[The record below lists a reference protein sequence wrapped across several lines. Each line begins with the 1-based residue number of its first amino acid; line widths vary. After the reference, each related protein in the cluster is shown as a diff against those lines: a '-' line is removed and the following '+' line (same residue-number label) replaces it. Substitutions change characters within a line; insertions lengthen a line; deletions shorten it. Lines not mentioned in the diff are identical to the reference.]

1 MIVEELVGRLGFKV
15 AGLSD
20 AQKFIKALE
29 QARKAAKD
37 AGKGL
42 DTGLTGRNS
51 GLNRVATD
59 AERAAKALRHMRIEA
74 EKASRVRFKPGAFGP
89 GGAGGAYSPTRHPG
103 PGRGGHLLD
112 AAAAGSGL
120 GLGRA
125 GVAAAAAY
133 GGGRVA
139 QRALGSSMDFER
151 AMIEVTKAT
160 DANPAE
166 RAQYE
171 KDLLKLARETGQNKE
186 GLAGMLSQAGFS
198 GRPKNELLQFT
209 KYGAMASTAWQTT
222 PEATGQSLAEIGNI
236 YEANQKE
243 IERIGDQI
251 NFAADSSA
259 SRETDLLEIVRRVGS
274 TSKTAG
280 MTTGDLLAFGASL
293 KERGV
298 QTEIAA
304 SGMEAFINFL
314 KLGEEYSKG
323 ADDGLAKLGYNS
335 DKLRKAFVK
344 APMET
349 AIKFL
354 EKVQSI
360 KDPMK
365 KAEVLTGIFGATRQ
379 DDVERMSNA
388 VGKMAEYRDKFNDQK
403 QYGGSVLK
411 GFNEQMQNDVS
422 KLDQSQQQIDVLL
435 KRAGDPVKQM
445 LGYGAE
451 KMNKALD
458 YLDDRAG
465 NKSAAA
471 SNFSDDLP
479 GLGHLGNA
487 PAAQKKA
494 IEAISAASF
503 ADRFGAAAPTDARRS
518 FLPHTGAGI
527 PHAWRTKKG
536 GLSLGYG
543 NLGSTADNAPSFS
556 AGTFGI
562 GGAKGLD
569 WANKSAAQTTQ
580 NITNNTNVGND
591 QRTQSV
597 TVHQTVNGVPGV
609 AQAAAQGTMNAL
621 SSIGPSVAKTNLT
634 PTGSMTAP

>member
-42 DTGLTGRNS
+42 DTGLTGRNT
-51 GLNRVATD
+51 GLNRVASD
-59 AERAAKALRHMRIEA
+59 AERAAKALRNMRLEA
-74 EKASRVRFKPGAFGP
+74 EKASRVRFKSGALGP
-89 GGAGGAYSPTRHPG
+89 GGPGGAYSPTRYPG

-112 AAAAGSGL
+112 AAAAGSGM

-139 QRALGSSMDFER
+139 SRALGSSMDFER

-160 DANPAE
+160 DATQAE

-171 KDLLKLARETGQNKE
+171 KDLLRLARDTGQNKE
-186 GLAGMLSQAGFS
+186 GLAGMMAQAGFS

-209 KYGAMASTAWQTT
+209 RYGAMASTAWQTT

-236 YEANQKE
+236 YEANQKR
-243 IERIGDQI
+243 IEEIGDQI

-274 TSKTAG
+274 TAKTAG
-280 MTTGDLLAFGASL
+280 MSSGDLLSFGAAL

-304 SGMEAFINFL
+304 SGIEDFINFL
-314 KLGEEYSKG
+314 KLGEEYSTG
-323 ADDGLAKLGYNS
+323 AGEGMKKLGYNS
-335 DKLRKAFVK
+335 DKLRKAFV
-344 APMET
+344 ATPMET

-354 EKVQSI
+354 EKIQSI

-365 KAEVLTGIFGATRQ
+365 KAEVLTGIFGKTRQ

-403 QYGGSVLK
+403 QYGGTVLTQ
-411 GFNEQMQNDVS
+411 FAEQLQNDVS
-422 KLDQSQQQIDVLL
+422 KIDQSTQQLDVLL
-435 KRAGDPVKQM
+435 KRIGDPMKQA

-451 KMNKALD
+451 KLNKALD
-458 YLDDRAG
+458 YIDDRKG
-465 NKSAAA
+465 NATGKA

-479 GLGHLGNA
+479 GLGHLDDKS
-487 PAAQKKA
+487 AAKA
-494 IEAISAASF
+494 TSAVAAASF
-503 ADRFGAAAPTDARRS
+503 AERFGAAPPLQARRS
-518 FLPHTGAGI
+518 FLPHSGAGI
-527 PHAWRTKKG
+527 PNAWRTKRG

-569 WANKSAAQTTQ
+569 WANQSAQQTVQ
-580 NITNNTNVGND
+580 NITNNSNVGND
-591 QRTQSV
+591 QRQQSV
-597 TVHQTVNGVPGV
+597 TVNQTVNGVPGV
-609 AQAAAQGTMNAL
+609 AQSAAEGAKSAL
-621 SSIGPSVAKTNLT
+621 SAMGPSIAKGGLT
-634 PTGSMTAP
+634 TTGAVNAP

>member
-1 MIVEELVGRLGFKV
+1 MIVEELVGALGFRV
-15 AGLSD
+15 RGLSD
-20 AQKFIKALE
+20 AQKFIKTLE

-37 AGKGL
+37 AGRGL
-42 DTGLTGRNS
+42 DTGLTGRNA
-51 GLNRVATD
+51 GLNRVASD
-59 AERAAKALRHMRIEA
+59 AERAAKALRNMRIEA

-89 GGAGGAYSPTRHPG
+89 GGPGGAYSPTRHPG

-112 AAAAGSGL
+112 AAAAGSGV

-139 QRALGSSMDFER
+139 SRALGSSMDFER

-160 DANPAE
+160 DATQAE

-171 KDLLKLARETGQNKE
+171 KDLLRLARDTGQNKE
-186 GLAGMLSQAGFS
+186 GLAGMMAQAGFS

-209 KYGAMASTAWQTT
+209 RYGAMASTAWQTT

-236 YEANQKE
+236 YEADQKR
-243 IERIGDQI
+243 IEEIGDQI

-274 TSKTAG
+274 TAKTAG

-323 ADDGLAKLGYNS
+323 ADDGLAKLGHNS

-354 EKVQSI
+354 EKIQSI

-403 QYGGSVLK
+403 QYGGTVLTQ
-411 GFNEQMQNDVS
+411 FAEQLQNDVS
-422 KLDQSQQQIDVLL
+422 KIDQSTQQLDVLL
-435 KRAGDPVKQM
+435 KRIGDPMKQA

-451 KMNKALD
+451 KLNKALD
-458 YLDDRAG
+458 YIDDKKG
-465 NKSAAA
+465 NATAKA

-479 GLGHLGNA
+479 GLGHLDDK
-487 PAAQKKA
+487 PAARA
-494 IEAISAASF
+494 VAAATF
-503 ADRFGAAAPTDARRS
+503 AERFGAAPPMDARRS
-518 FLPHTGAGI
+518 FLPSAGAGI
-527 PHAWRTKKG
+527 PNAWRTKK

-543 NLGSTADNAPSFS
+543 NLGSTGDNTPSFS

-569 WANKSAAQTTQ
+569 WANKSASQTVQ
-580 NITNNTNVGND
+580 NITNNTNTGND
-591 QRTQSV
+591 QRQQSV
-597 TVHQTVNGVPGV
+597 TVNQTVNGVPGV

-621 SSIGPSVAKTNLT
+621 SSLGPSITKTNLT